1 MNLKRLLSLMLPLL
15 LMAALVGCG
24 DVGMENGAE
33 QEEDAVAI
41 VNGESV
47 PRDEFDQML
56 EMRMEMYEMQEPVG
70 EGEEAA
76 EMEEMLKQ
84 QTLDELIAQ
93 TVIMQNAE
101 AEGIAVE
108 EDEIEEQYQLLKGQY
123 GEEEFQTVLEEQ
135 NMSPE
140 SLREN
145 IANQLVIQEYVEKK
159 AAEELGEEALE
170 VSEDELKA
178 LYEQHSM
185 QMEDLPEFEEMKPQ
199 LIEMA
204 QQDKMQEVAGEIVNQ
219 LIEESDIEVLL

>member
-24 DVGMENGAE
+24 DVGMENGVE

-41 VNGESV
+41 VNGEPV
-47 PRDEFDQML
+47 PREEFDQML

-204 QQDKMQEVAGEIVNQ
+204 QQDKMQEVTGEIVNQ